1 MIGDRIKERRIEL
14 EMTQTELATRVGYGS
29 KVSVSKIESNQR
41 DVPREKI
48 VAFAEALHC
57 DISYLLELDEE
68 PASVK
73 EAILI
78 EVNNMNEKQREEL
91 LRYAKYLRGIING

>member
-1 MIGDRIKERRIEL
+1 MIGDRIRERRIEL
-14 EMTQTELATRVGYGS
+14 GITQTELATRVGYGS

-48 VAFAEALHC
+48 VAFAEALQC
-57 DISYLLELDEE
+57 DISYLLELDGE
-68 PASVK
+68 PKSTK

-78 EVNNMNEKQREEL
+78 EINNMNEKQREEL
-91 LRYAKYLRGIING
+91 LRYAKYLRGTIHG

>member
-1 MIGDRIKERRIEL
+1 MIGDRIKERRVEL
-14 EMTQTELATRVGYGS
+14 GITQTELATRVGYGS

-48 VAFAEALHC
+48 VAFAEALCC
-57 DISYLLELDEE
+57 DISYLLELDGE
-68 PASVK
+68 PASTK

-78 EVNNMNEKQREEL
+78 EVNMMSEEKREEL
-91 LRYAKYLRGIING
+91 LRYARYLNG

>member
-14 EMTQTELATRVGYGS
+14 GITQTELAAKVGYGS
-29 KVSVSKIESNQR
+29 KVSISKIESNQR

-48 VAFAEALHC
+48 IPLTEALQC
-57 DISYLLELDEE
+57 DISYLLELDGE
-68 PASVK
+68 PESTK

-78 EVNNMNEKQREEL
+78 EINNMNEKQREEL